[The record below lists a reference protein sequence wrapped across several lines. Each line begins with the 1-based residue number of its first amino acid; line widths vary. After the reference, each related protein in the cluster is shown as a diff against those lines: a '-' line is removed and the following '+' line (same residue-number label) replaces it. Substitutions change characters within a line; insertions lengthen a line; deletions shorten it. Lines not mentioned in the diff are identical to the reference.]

1 MRQDTAATKARIIAI
16 AEKLFATKGVENV
29 TLTEINHKAGQ
40 KNRSALQYHFGG
52 KKELIEAIIHK
63 HLFCIDEDRNK
74 MLDEFEKQRSVS
86 GKDIARAIVIPL
98 ANRLS
103 AKGGLSYIRITAQ
116 LFGDRKFPYL
126 HQDDIANH
134 FSSERLWKFMRKA
147 GLELPEPLLFTRTVV
162 ILSTLFNGLA
172 NYAQISEFGKKLPAG
187 VNNDLF
193 IQDLV
198 ESVEALLTKQPS
210 AELRELLEH

>member
-16 AEKLFATKGVENV
+16 TEKLFATKGVENV
-29 TLTEINHKAGQ
+29 TLAEINQKSGQ

-63 HLFCIDEDRNK
+63 HLVCIDEDRNRI
-74 MLDEFEKQRSVS
+74 LDEFEQQSSVS
-86 GKDIARAIVIPL
+86 GKDIAKAIVVPL
-98 ANRLS
+98 ANRLD

-116 LFGDRKFPYL
+116 LFGDRNFPYL
-126 HQDDIANH
+126 HQDDIASH

-187 VNNDLF
+187 VNNDVFVL
-193 IQDLV
+193 DLI
-198 ESVEALLTKQPS
+198 ESVEVLLMKQPS
-210 AELRELLEH
+210 EELKQLLQH